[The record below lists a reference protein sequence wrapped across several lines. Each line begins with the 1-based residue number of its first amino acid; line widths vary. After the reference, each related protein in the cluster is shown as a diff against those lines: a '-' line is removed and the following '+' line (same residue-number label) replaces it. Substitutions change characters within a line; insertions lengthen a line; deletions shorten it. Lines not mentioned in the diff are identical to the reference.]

1 MNHMLLSLPMLLT
14 IGVTVLGSVDASFA
28 QNACELQKL
37 VASDGESSEHFG
49 LSVAMDGDIAVIGAP
64 WDDDA
69 CPEIPTCYSGSA
81 YVFRF
86 DGSTWVEEQKL
97 LPKDGA
103 YNDWFGFS
111 TGISGDTIIVG
122 MFFDDDNGSSSG
134 SAYIFR
140 YNGSVWVQTQ
150 KLLPSDGAQ
159 NDMFGRSV
167 AIDGDRAVI
176 GASHEIN
183 SDESPGY
190 AYVFR
195 FDGSSWIEEQKL
207 ASTDGAVGDFFG
219 MSVSISGDAVLI
231 GAERDDDLGFN
242 SGSAYVFRFDPDT
255 SQWVQEHKLLP
266 SDGTAYDVFGG
277 LMGVAIDGDTAL
289 VGARIHTHNAPVE
302 GAAYVFRHIGGGF
315 WVEEQELLASDPC
328 PDQLDDWFGYSVAL
342 SGDAAVVGSPFH
354 CENGD
359 SSGAAYLFRFDGVN
373 WIEEQEFLPAEIDSY
388 DRFGQQ
394 VAISGDIAMIG
405 AAKAVGTVYNA
416 GAVYSFAGLSAIDC
430 NSNEVSDACDILAG
444 TSPDA
449 NGNGIPDEC
458 EGPACGDCP
467 TDVNGDGSTGPFD
480 LAFLLGNWGPCI
492 PGDDCECLDAN
503 DDRTVGPFDLAVLLG
518 AWGPCE

>member
-1 MNHMLLSLPMLLT
+1 MNHILGPLSRLLT
-14 IGVTVLGSVDASFA
+14 ICVAVLGSADASFA

-37 VASDGESSEHFG
+37 FASDGESSEHFG
-49 LSVAMDGDIAVIGAP
+49 ISVAMDGDIAVIGAP

-86 DGSTWVEEQKL
+86 DGSTWVQEQKL

-190 AYVFR
+190 A
-195 FDGSSWIEEQKL
+195 
-207 ASTDGAVGDFFG
+207 
-219 MSVSISGDAVLI
+219 
-231 GAERDDDLGFN
+231 
-242 SGSAYVFRFDPDT
+242 
-255 SQWVQEHKLLP
+255 
-266 SDGTAYDVFGG
+266 
-277 LMGVAIDGDTAL
+277 
-289 VGARIHTHNAPVE
+289 
-302 GAAYVFRHIGGGF
+302 
-315 WVEEQELLASDPC
+315 
-328 PDQLDDWFGYSVAL
+328 
-342 SGDAAVVGSPFH
+342 
-354 CENGD
+354 
-359 SSGAAYLFRFDGVN
+359 
-373 WIEEQEFLPAEIDSY
+373 
-388 DRFGQQ
+388 
-394 VAISGDIAMIG
+394 
-405 AAKAVGTVYNA
+405 
-416 GAVYSFAGLSAIDC
+416 
-430 NSNEVSDACDILAG
+430 
-444 TSPDA
+444 
-449 NGNGIPDEC
+449 
-458 EGPACGDCP
+458 
-467 TDVNGDGSTGPFD
+467 
-480 LAFLLGNWGPCI
+480 
-492 PGDDCECLDAN
+492 
-503 DDRTVGPFDLAVLLG
+503 
-518 AWGPCE
+518 